1 MTAKQ
6 IAHIVELGTSVSIDC
21 RSFSF
26 NNIKAL
32 ARAAKA
38 SGAKITLTH
47 ICFTHDAITEIIGEC
62 PAAQLCLD
70 FTDKGLED

>member
-1 MTAKQ
+1 MKAKE
-6 IAHIVELGTSVSIDC
+6 IIHIVELGAGVTIDC

-26 NNIKAL
+26 NNLKAL

-47 ICFTHDAITEIIGEC
+47 ICFTHEGIVEILGEC
-62 PAAQLCLD
+62 PATQFRLD
-70 FTDKGLED
+70 LTDQKLED

>member
-6 IAHIVELGTSVSIDC
+6 IAHIVELGAAVSIDC
-21 RSFSF
+21 RSFSL
-26 NNIKAL
+26 NNLKVL

-38 SGAKITLTH
+38 SGAKLTLTH
-47 ICFTHDAITEIIGEC
+47 ICFTYLGVTEIIGEC

-70 FTDKGLED
+70 FTDQEPED